1 MMSNRSLPPFIVLN
15 SSVAEGS
22 NFFFFKPSTLDRG
35 LEDLQFKFVENTK
48 RYVPRDLDVLYR
60 SEVLID
66 VTKPSFG
73 SRNFKKLP
81 TIQ

>member
-60 SEVLID
+60 SEVFID
-66 VTKPSFG
+66 VMGKF
-73 SRNFKKLP
+73 
-81 TIQ
+81 